1 MILLS
6 HNTYKNTQGEE
17 QNEQLNP
24 RKKLVLKL
32 TSMEDHK
39 HKTRSMKYV
48 ENTNFNIMN
57 IFIFRLK
64 WSSNFKTSTPG
75 HYIS

>member
-6 HNTYKNTQGEE
+6 HNNHKNTQGEE

-32 TSMEDHK
+32 TSVQE
-39 HKTRSMKYV
+39 HKTRGMKYV

-57 IFIFRLK
+57 LFIFRLK

>member
-6 HNTYKNTQGEE
+6 HNTHKNTQGEE

-32 TSMEDHK
+32 TSMQEHE
-39 HKTRSMKYV
+39 TRGMKYV

-57 IFIFRLK
+57 LFIFRLK

>member
-6 HNTYKNTQGEE
+6 HNTHKNTQGEE

-32 TSMEDHK
+32 TSMEE
-39 HKTRSMKYV
+39 HKTRGMK
-48 ENTNFNIMN
+48 
-57 IFIFRLK
+57 
-64 WSSNFKTSTPG
+64 
-75 HYIS
+75 